1 VTELVGG
8 ETLSP
13 EYRPGLDKVTPS
25 QSRVSDLETP
35 QRKQDN
41 VNDLL
46 YTSLVYLK
54 HLSVHITDQ

>member
-1 VTELVGG
+1 MVWLSFVGAFKVTELVGG

-35 QRKQDN
+35 PRKQDN
-41 VNDLL
+41 VNDLF
-46 YTSLVYLK
+46 
-54 HLSVHITDQ
+54 IQA